1 MQSDDGKC
9 KKKRSGKRTL
19 DAHREKDNACVIKTF
34 SNPLDAYDVNFHI
47 YVLYV
52 MWSLKKMCILLCVVY
67 IYTIQLMYDIV
78 ASVGTSVRSIQ
89 GAFNFL
95 HRWLCF
101 FKILVRLHD

>member
-52 MWSLKKMCILLCVVY
+52 I
-67 IYTIQLMYDIV
+67 
-78 ASVGTSVRSIQ
+78 
-89 GAFNFL
+89 
-95 HRWLCF
+95 
-101 FKILVRLHD
+101 